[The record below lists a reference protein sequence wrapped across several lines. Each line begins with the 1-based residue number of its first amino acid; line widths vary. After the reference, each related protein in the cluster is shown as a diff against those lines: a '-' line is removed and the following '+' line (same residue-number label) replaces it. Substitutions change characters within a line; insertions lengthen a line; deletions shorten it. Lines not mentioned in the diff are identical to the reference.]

1 MQTLLLLHNLMRTH
15 INMHCVYYDHN
26 TPLTKLIDA
35 KSQEVDLQVKLELEY
50 TSKRGNFTKQ
60 FATRSTISV
69 QPTETLVQRAKVFFP
84 DAIPQEYDGE
94 WQYGLQHGQ
103 GTMIYVTGSR
113 YKGAWSQGKWHG
125 EGEYTSADGT
135 VFKGIWSYGPSL
147 TNSATDT
154 DVLIFSGKSN
164 QIPVMIIGG
173 VLAFKPDR
181 TISSEPIKYETVVK
195 RFSDDLPATWPRC
208 WFGESICN
216 YRCDQKDNEGKEP
229 LKRDNSNCTLYT
241 GIFID
246 NNFMYKKDMFE
257 KQLSKSVNVQAHN
270 LW

>member
-1 MQTLLLLHNLMRTH
+1 VDYIVN
-15 INMHCVYYDHN
+15 
-26 TPLTKLIDA
+26 PELIKEQLENA
-35 KSQEVDLQVKLELEY
+35 KSQEVEQEKLELEF
-50 TSKRGNFTKQ
+50 TSERGNFIKQ
-60 FATRSTISV
+60 FATRPTISV
-69 QPTETLVQRAKVFFP
+69 QPTEVLVQRAKVFFP

-164 QIPVMIIGG
+164 QIPVLIIGG
-173 VLAFKPDR
+173 VLAFKPGR
-181 TISSEPIKYETVVK
+181 MISSVPIKYEDVIK
-195 RFSDDLPATWPRC
+195 CFSDDLPATWPRC
-208 WFGESICN
+208 WFGESISN
-216 YRCDQKDNEGKEP
+216 YRCDQKDNEGKEACDHKDNEGKEP
-229 LKRDNSNCTLYT
+229 LIDKQDNTTCTSYT

-246 NNFMYKKDMFE
+246 NSFMYKNDMFE
-257 KQLSKSVNVQAHN
+257 KQPSKIVNVQAN
-270 LW
+270 NRW